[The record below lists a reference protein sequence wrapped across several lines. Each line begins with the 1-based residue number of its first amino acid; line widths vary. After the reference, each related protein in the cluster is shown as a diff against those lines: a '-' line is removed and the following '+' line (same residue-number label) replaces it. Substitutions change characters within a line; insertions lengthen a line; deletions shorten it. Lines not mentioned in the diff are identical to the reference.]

1 MGDYREIIL
10 NRRIERKMS
19 QQQLAELVG
28 VSQSLINHIEHGRK
42 NPSVE
47 VLVRICKVLDIEF
60 MTIPE
65 GRG

>member
-1 MGDYREIIL
+1 
-10 NRRIERKMS
+10 MS